1 MKDADLLLIER
12 NVGGS
17 RPVNRD
23 DPMRLKVAFDDPK
36 AGWIHYPVE
45 ALIQT
50 HRVGTFTGE
59 SIGRG
64 ESSA

>member
-1 MKDADLLLIER
+1 VKDADLLLIES
-12 NVGGS
+12 NVGHPD
-17 RPVNRD
+17 RNRD

-45 ALIQT
+45 TLIQT

-59 SIGRG
+59 SMGRG